1 MTDTITAGRFRQV
14 LGHYPTGVVVVS
26 AAIPGRRPAALT
38 IGSFSSVSLDP
49 PLVAFYPDKASSS
62 WPEIREQQRFS
73 INILSAGQE
82 DLCKQFAKKGSEKF
96 AGVSW
101 RPADSG
107 SPIIDGAAAWLD
119 CELYDVQEAG
129 DHYLVFGR
137 VVAMDAAPN
146 RPPLLFFRGEYGSF
160 TPSSQTAETAPEVPG
175 IPTAAGTN
183 EGVA

>member
-1 MTDTITAGRFRQV
+1 
-14 LGHYPTGVVVVS
+14 
-26 AAIPGRRPAALT
+26 LT

-62 WPEIREQQRFS
+62 WPEIRERQRFS
-73 INILSAGQE
+73 VNILSAGQE
-82 DLCKQFAKKGSEKF
+82 DLCKQFAKKGDDKF

-101 RPADSG
+101 RPAASG
-107 SPIIDGAAAWLD
+107 APIIDGAAAWLD

-146 RPPLLFFRGEYGSF
+146 RPPLLFFRGGYGSF
-160 TPSSQTAETAPEVPG
+160 TPSSETVGAPPQEPG
-175 IPTAAGTN
+175 ARSATGTN